1 MKAIVCDKY
10 GSPDVLRLE
19 EVERPSPTGDQML
32 VKVMAASVNA
42 GDWHLLRADP
52 FLVRLAFGLFR
63 PKVRI
68 LGLDVAGIVE
78 AVGDSVSR
86 FKPGDEVFGDISS
99 NGFGGFA
106 EYVCASESAFAFKPA
121 SLSFE
126 EAAAVPAAGMT
137 ALQALRDKG
146 KVRAGQ
152 RVLIHGAS
160 GGVGSFAVQLARSLG
175 AEVTAVCSTRNVER
189 VRELGATHVIDYT
202 REDFARGDGR
212 YDVILSAN
220 GTRSIFDF
228 RRALRPGGTF
238 VSTGGSTGQLFQALL
253 LGPLLSRGGKVRM
266 TNFLVS
272 PNGADVAVLADL
284 IERGEIRPV
293 IDRRY
298 PLEEVPDAIR
308 YLEEGHAQGK
318 VVITVAE
325 GAGT

>member
-1 MKAIVCDKY
+1 MKAIVCDRY

-19 EVERPSPTGDQML
+19 EVERPSPAGDQIL
-32 VKVMAASVNA
+32 VRVLAASVNA

-52 FLVRLAFGLFR
+52 FLVRLAFGLYR

-68 LGLDVAGIVE
+68 LGSDVAGIVE
-78 AVGDSVSR
+78 AVGASVSR
-86 FKPGDEVFGDISS
+86 FRAGDAVFGDISS
-99 NGFGGFA
+99 KGFGAFA
-106 EYVCASESAFAFKPA
+106 EYVCASETAFALKPT

-137 ALQALRDKG
+137 ALQALRDKA
-146 KVRAGQ
+146 KVQAGQ
-152 RVLIHGAS
+152 KVLIHGAS
-160 GGVGSFAVQLARSLG
+160 GGVGSFAVQLARYLG

-189 VRELGATHVIDYT
+189 VRELGAMRVIDYT
-202 REDFARGDGR
+202 QEDFAQDDAR

-220 GTRSIFDF
+220 GARSIFDF
-228 RRALRPGGTF
+228 RRALRPGGIF
-238 VSTGGSTGQLFQALL
+238 VSTGGSTGQLFQSLF
-253 LGPLLSRGGKVRM
+253 LGPLLSLGGKVRM

-298 PLEEVPDAIR
+298 SLEAVPDAIR

-318 VVITVAE
+318 VVITVPE